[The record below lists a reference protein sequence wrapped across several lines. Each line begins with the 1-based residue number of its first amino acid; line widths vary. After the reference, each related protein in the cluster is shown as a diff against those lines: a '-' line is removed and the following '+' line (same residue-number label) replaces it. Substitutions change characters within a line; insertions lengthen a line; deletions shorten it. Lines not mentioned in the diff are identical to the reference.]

1 MFAIDGLANV
11 SEPPPSRC
19 PACQQT
25 TSEEKCEGC
34 GGPVFGLTAR
44 FREFVKHAS
53 TDKDRRTFA
62 NRLYDLRSA
71 IAHRGELLR
80 EDEFDPA
87 SPQVGVTPSGNT
99 AMLASHLRGKSFEAG
114 SAHMSLG
121 PSQAGV
127 NNDNHSRFDKGASE
141 NAVPTVC
148 GTTIRWRGPQILH
161 ILRVM

>member
-80 EDEFDPA
+80 EDEFDPGFTTGGGD
-87 SPQVGVTPSGNT
+87 SQWEYRDVGFTFTREV
-99 AMLASHLRGKSFEAG
+99 LRGWLCS
-114 SAHMSLG
+114 HVVG
-121 PSQAGV
+121 PEP
-127 NNDNHSRFDKGASE
+127 SR
-141 NAVPTVC
+141 
-148 GTTIRWRGPQILH
+148 RQQR
-161 ILRVM
+161 